1 MTVRNR
7 TITFAADGRAAT
19 AIEFALLAPVFLS
32 MMFGIIEGSRFLWI
46 RQSLTEVAFSTAR
59 CTSVST
65 DCDTPTHRAA
75 FATARA
81 QSYGQA
87 LTAADIDV
95 TSNTVCNTAPGMVK
109 VMLSTRF
116 DSPAAGLLP
125 AMPTEVHGIGCYPV
139 LKS

>member
-1 MTVRNR
+1 MSGPGRATA
-7 TITFAADGRAAT
+7 FATDRRAAT
-19 AIEFALLAPVFLS
+19 AVEFALLAPIFLS

-59 CTSVST
+59 CTSVSS
-65 DCDTPTHRAA
+65 DCDTPTHQLAYAA
-75 FATARA
+75 SRA
-81 QSYGQA
+81 QSYGQT
-87 LTAADIDV
+87 LAATDVVV
-95 TSNTVCNTAPGMVK
+95 TSNTVCNAATGMVK

-125 AMPTEVHGIGCYPV
+125 SLPAEVRGVGCYPV